1 MVNIRAYDSRSYAA
15 ARAPSKHRRKKKKG
29 SHAHLKGQESQKAVK
44 QTKSKTF
51 KSNNNNNNNKRC
63 KSSSY
68 FYGKQCSIELFSTAG
83 SSEAAARSRHDRRRS
98 VAVAHTDSCTGDRNT
113 VHRARVHA
121 RDHGLGHDRGMA

>member
-1 MVNIRAYDSRSYAA
+1 MVNICGYDSRSYAA
-15 ARAPSKHRRKKKKG
+15 ARAPIKHQQKKKEG
-29 SHAHLKGQESQKAVK
+29 SPAHLKGQESQKAVK
-44 QTKSKTF
+44 QTKLKTF
-51 KSNNNNNNNKRC
+51 KTNNNNKRC

-98 VAVAHTDSCTGDRNT
+98 GAVGHTDSCTDDRNT